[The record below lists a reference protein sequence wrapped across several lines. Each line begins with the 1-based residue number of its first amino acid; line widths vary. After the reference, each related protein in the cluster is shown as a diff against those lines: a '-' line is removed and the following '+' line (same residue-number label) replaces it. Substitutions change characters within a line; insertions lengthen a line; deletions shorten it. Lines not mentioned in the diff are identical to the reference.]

1 MSKLIV
7 RELQTEELLR
17 LTALFDYNDV
27 PAMIAENARLIESGS
42 FSIYLLLEDED
53 LIGELHV
60 TWRSDDPVATGP
72 GRAYLS
78 AFRIREERQG
88 SGLGQHLLQ
97 SVMAEAAQ
105 RGFPELTIGV
115 EDDNHRAL
123 HIYRKLGFTHFLER
137 RRESYQGDEYE
148 YSLYLKQA

>member
-7 RELQTEELLR
+7 RELQPEELRR
-17 LTALFDYNDV
+17 LTVLFDYNDV

-42 FSIYLLLEDED
+42 FSIFLLLEDDD

-60 TWRSDDPVATGP
+60 TWHSDDLIATGP

-97 SVMAEAAQ
+97 AVMAETMR
-105 RGFPELTIGV
+105 RGFRELTIGV
-115 EDDNHRAL
+115 EDDNDRAL
-123 HIYRKLGFTHFLER
+123 HIYRKLGFTRFLER

-148 YSLYLKQA
+148 YNLYLKQA